1 MARIIRYPRPAL
13 APTSSPNTAPMTQIA
28 TAILA
33 PAKIDGRLDGNSAS
47 RKTFPREA
55 PKERNKLT
63 TSRSVEPLDRV
74 DHDREEPNQ
83 GGDDHL
89 RPEAIA
95 KQDEEQGREAGIGM
109 VWLAMMIG

>member
-1 MARIIRYPRPAL
+1 
-13 APTSSPNTAPMTQIA
+13 MTQIA

-55 PKERNKLT
+55 PKERKRLT
-63 TSRSVEPLDRV
+63 TSRSVER
-74 DHDREEPNQ
+74 
-83 GGDDHL
+83 
-89 RPEAIA
+89 RPSTVLTTIGKNPTRAVTITLGTRPYPSETRSSGAS
-95 KQDEEQGREAGIGM
+95 AGIGM